1 MMLALIV
8 MGGFTACNDDE
19 LADKLESKPVI
30 IHATIAAD
38 SRVALSESADG
49 KTKVEWCEGDAFA
62 LTIGEKTY
70 TFNWKEGNDFEY
82 DGTNGDFPA
91 TFSAGTVTAAYPAE
105 DITSYATQAGTKDQ
119 VGNYMYMTATATVS
133 DGELTEGLDLTF
145 NHNTSVIA
153 ITLTNDAFAEKEVSV
168 ALNATGLLTDV
179 HTITTDAP
187 LTADNEG
194 KVEVYFAVPA
204 TEKELDDWN
213 ITVGCE
219 NSFYYTPLS
228 KKELVNGKLYQVNKS
243 DLMLTHKTSTITK
256 NFAVETRTL
265 GHYEVYHY
273 IGLYAW
279 AKAVGAASRK
289 EPVNLTLKADI
300 NLPTEGITVSE
311 GKPSASNW
319 EPVKMLSNGSY
330 TGEVDGENHTISGL
344 RILKEE
350 VGSHFGFFSIISFD
364 LVSNRNGGEYLIGT
378 VKNLNIADAV
388 IYGHH
393 TVGALAGSI
402 SQSAVIEGCM
412 VQATV
417 STPLELEMDD
427 RGKDAGGLFG
437 IVGGDNNNTYNPNR
451 IKISRCTFK
460 GSVKASWYVG
470 GIAGSLSGGVT
481 ISECTN
487 EGDITGSQYAGGIV
501 GYTRGSAYPRIELCI
516 NKGKIVSTTQCGG
529 GIVGS
534 AKNSIRVVAC
544 TNEGTVQGW
553 NYAGGIAG
561 MVQKEQYD
569 GSNTNSPLIA
579 ACLNLSD
586 KVWGSER
593 SKVGGVAAWLDD
605 ADSYAIG
612 SYSVKMSD
620 SEELSGVPA
629 QWVVG
634 RWLSEVGHNAGCYMY
649 SESLVKENVVEEMNK
664 ALTERHEAI
673 VNFINTESP
682 VSGRTDDVKKAVIAN
697 AGCNYEWKWTGTNP
711 EYSVK
716 SSD

>member
-1 MMLALIV
+1 
-8 MGGFTACNDDE
+8 
-19 LADKLESKPVI
+19 
-30 IHATIAAD
+30 
-38 SRVALSESADG
+38 
-49 KTKVEWCEGDAFA
+49 
-62 LTIGEKTY
+62 
-70 TFNWKEGNDFEY
+70 
-82 DGTNGDFPA
+82 
-91 TFSAGTVTAAYPAE
+91 
-105 DITSYATQAGTKDQ
+105 
-119 VGNYMYMTATATVS
+119 MYMTATATVS

-153 ITLTNDAFAEKEVSV
+153 IALTDGAFSDKEVSV
-168 ALNATGLLTDV
+168 ALNATGLLADV

-243 DLMLTHKTSTITK
+243 DLILTHKTSTITK

-279 AKAVGAASRK
+279 AKAVGAAYRK

-344 RILKEE
+344 RILED

-364 LVSNRNGGEYLIGT
+364 LVSNRNDGEYLIGT

-402 SQSAVIEGCM
+402 SQSAVIEDCT

-417 STPLELEMDD
+417 STPLGLEMDD

-437 IVGGDNNNTYNPNR
+437 KVGGDNENTYNPNR

-460 GSVKASWYVG
+460 GSVTAEWFVG

-534 AKNSIRVVAC
+534 AENSIRVVAC

-586 KVWGSER
+586 KVWGVMR
-593 SKVGGVAAWLDD
+593 
-605 ADSYAIG
+605 
-612 SYSVKMSD
+612 
-620 SEELSGVPA
+620 
-629 QWVVG
+629 
-634 RWLSEVGHNAGCYMY
+634 
-649 SESLVKENVVEEMNK
+649 
-664 ALTERHEAI
+664 
-673 VNFINTESP
+673 
-682 VSGRTDDVKKAVIAN
+682 
-697 AGCNYEWKWTGTNP
+697 
-711 EYSVK
+711 
-716 SSD
+716 

>member
-153 ITLTNDAFAEKEVSV
+153 IALTDGAFSDKEVSV

-243 DLMLTHKTSTITK
+243 DLILTHKTSTITK

-279 AKAVGAASRK
+279 AKAVGAAYRK

-330 TGEVDGENHTISGL
+330 TGEVDGKNHTISGL

-364 LVSNRNGGEYLIGT
+364 FVSNRNDGEYLIGT

-402 SQSAVIEGCM
+402 SQSAVIEDCT

-417 STPLELEMDD
+417 STPLRIDMDD
-427 RGKDAGGLFG
+427 CGKEAGGLFG
-437 IVGGDNNNTYNPNR
+437 EISGDYNNMYNPTR
-451 IKISRCTFK
+451 IKISRCSFE
-460 GSVKASWYVG
+460 GSVTAEWNVG
-470 GIAGSLSGGVT
+470 GIAGLMSGGAT
-481 ISECTN
+481 ISDCTN
-487 EGDITGSQYAGGIV
+487 KGDITATMDAGGIV
-501 GYTRGSAYPRIELCI
+501 GITRLSAYPRIERCE
-516 NKGKIVSTTQCGG
+516 NTGKIVATTENVG
-529 GIVGS
+529 GIVGK
-534 AKNSIRVVAC
+534 AQNSIRVVAC
-544 TNEGTVQGW
+544 TNEGIVQGGV
-553 NYAGGIAG
+553 YVGGIAG
-561 MVQKEQYD
+561 FVQEE
-569 GSNTNSPLIA
+569 SLTTSPTNSPLIA
-579 ACLNLSD
+579 TCLNLSD
-586 KVWGSER
+586 KVWGSDEM
-593 SKVGGVAAWLDD
+593 KVGGVAAWLNDD
-605 ADSYAIG
+605 ASFAIG
-612 SYSVKMSD
+612 SYSVKMSESD
-620 SEELSGVPA
+620 VPFGLQPARVAVKRYLSDDNCAGSYIYRDDLDKVDA
-629 QWVVG
+629 VE
-634 RWLSEVGHNAGCYMY
+634 RMNAALS
-649 SESLVKENVVEEMNK
+649 K
-664 ALTERHEAI
+664 RHTAI
-673 VNFINTESP
+673 VNYIKNESP
-682 VSGRTDDVKKAVIAN
+682 VKDLSESKKTDVIAN
-697 AGCNYEWKWTGTNP
+697 GGCNYKWEWTGTHP
-711 EYSVK
+711 EFSLNE
-716 SSD
+716 